1 MNIFVV
7 PQATS
12 VASVITSIRD
22 SGQAD
27 AADYS
32 YMRENKEQRR
42 FSPLVTN
49 GLKSKYQGGDGED
62 MHCFMK

>member
-1 MNIFVV
+1 MRTIFIV

-12 VASVITSIRD
+12 VICVIASVAG

-27 AADYS
+27 AAAYS
-32 YMRENKEQRR
+32 YMREDKEQPR

-49 GLKSKYQGGDGED
+49 
-62 MHCFMK
+62 